1 MESKN
6 CWEVMNCGR
15 QSGVNNILKL
25 KTCPVATPSEFDGT
39 NNGKFTGRLCW
50 TVAGT
55 FCFGKKQG
63 TFADKLMTCL
73 YCDFF
78 EKVKEEEGN
87 NFILIPTINESKP
100 GS

>member
-78 EKVKEEEGN
+78 KKVKEEEGN
-87 NFILIPTINESKP
+87 NFIVIPEVNENRL
-100 GS
+100 